1 MLWRRHDISWR
12 HKPLRTGIRK
22 AERLLQGLRLRS
34 STPRELQKDMGC
46 GEHSALDISPA
57 A

>member
-12 HKPLRTGIRK
+12 HKPLQTGIRK